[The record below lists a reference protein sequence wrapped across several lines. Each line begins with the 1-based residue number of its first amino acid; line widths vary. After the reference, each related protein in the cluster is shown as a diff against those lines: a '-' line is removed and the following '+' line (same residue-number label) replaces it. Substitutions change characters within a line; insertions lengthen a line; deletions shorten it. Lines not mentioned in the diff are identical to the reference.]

1 MTVEDYIENAAEI
14 AKPILK
20 KVRALILEAVPEAE
34 ESISYMMPGYKT
46 YGKPLVYFG
55 ASKNHLGFYAT
66 PTGHEAFSDRLSK
79 YKQGK
84 GSVQFPY
91 DQEIPYD
98 LIVDITLFRKEENE
112 MKYAKKKK
120 EK

>member
-1 MTVEDYIENAAEI
+1 MTVEEYIANAPEI
-14 AKPILK
+14 AKPILT
-20 KVRALILEAVPEAE
+20 KVRELIREAVPEAE
-34 ESISYMMPGYKT
+34 ESISYMMPAYKT
-46 YGKPLVYFG
+46 FGKPLVYFG

-66 PTGHEAFSDRLSK
+66 PTGHDAFRDRLSK

-98 LIVDITLFRKEENE
+98 LIADITLYRREENIV
-112 MKYAKKKK
+112 KYSKSNR
-120 EK
+120 

>member
-1 MTVEDYIENAAEI
+1 MTVEEYIENAPEI

-20 KVRALILEAVPEAE
+20 KMRELILEAVPEAE

-66 PTGHEAFSDRLSK
+66 PTGHEAFADRLSK

-91 DQEIPYD
+91 NQEIPYD
-98 LIVDITLFRKEENE
+98 LILDITLFRKEENE
-112 MKYAKKKK
+112 FKFAKKKK
-120 EK
+120 K